1 MKPFVATSINFVD
14 SKLIIKVIFFIMF
27 VYLEI
32 IMTYDKILVPYDS
45 SKPSETALE
54 HAIQIAKMS
63 GISSSAANTT
73 VNVILLHVV
82 KDIPVPATFGAGLFK
97 SNKTGDM
104 ITLEQYLKDI
114 TLEIKTEVKKMF
126 EENIDKYRNIE
137 NVSLQSQVLI
147 GDPSDEII
155 KFANNEK
162 VDLIVI
168 GTTGLSGFS
177 KFVFGSVARN
187 VSEKAKCPVMLVR

>member
-1 MKPFVATSINFVD
+1 
-14 SKLIIKVIFFIMF
+14 
-27 VYLEI
+27 
-32 IMTYDKILVPYDS
+32 MTAYQKILVPYDS

-63 GISSSAANTT
+63 SISSANDTT
-73 VNVILLHVV
+73 INVILLHVV

-97 SNKTGDM
+97 SKKTGDM

-114 TLEIKTEVKKMF
+114 TLEIKTDVKKML
-126 EENIDKYRNIE
+126 EENIDNYRNIE

-147 GDPSDEII
+147 GDPSNEII
-155 KFANNEK
+155 KFANDQK
-162 VDLIVI
+162 VNLII
-168 GTTGLSGFS
+168 MGTTGLGGVK